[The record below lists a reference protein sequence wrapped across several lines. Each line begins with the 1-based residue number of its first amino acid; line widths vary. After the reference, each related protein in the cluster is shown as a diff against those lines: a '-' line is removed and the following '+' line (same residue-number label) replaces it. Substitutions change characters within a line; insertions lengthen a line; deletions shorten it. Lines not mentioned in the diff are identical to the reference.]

1 MKKTSKKLVS
11 LLGAFLFSF
20 SAVGCNPTE
29 PEGEMAYELWTT
41 YNTMKVVQDS
51 ALNGN
56 YEKMPIAINVSMA
69 KGEQEMGSFYI
80 TNTGEKEISSFDLKV
95 SDLVHENGVD
105 KIPTDSMEVFA
116 QMYVE
121 VISKSQGNNLTEYP
135 LGYTPD
141 PMVPIDL
148 YKGEKED
155 KIPAGANQGITVDF
169 ETTRGAKEG
178 KYTGTFVLDLDGK
191 KENIPVTVEVWDIA
205 MPETSYAGGCWLI
218 YERQI
223 IQQEGITD
231 INEVVG
237 KVGDQE
243 MNKSWY
249 ESYFEQA
256 LDFKATPYLVPYAL
270 SNQTTD
276 KFVEQVKRYWDHPN
290 FTKFGFPHQSF
301 IDGKTRG
308 GNYADL
314 ETTDNDL
321 KGDLTFWADAAKAFM
336 LASAKDGINYLD
348 RAYIYPFDEPA
359 DKAAFETC
367 QNWINW
373 IRYSFAKVANEEEV
387 QNAFRLAVSD
397 GTITAD
403 FAKECFRTLL
413 NVDIVIT
420 AGSYYYD
427 YMLDSYNY
435 SSCPT
440 FDKYEVPLQ
449 NITEKNHYIAPN
461 AALTNSIN
469 NGTVVADGFERKF
482 GMEGTTIA
490 TDANKALYQ
499 AVDAG
504 SYTNV
509 DDQWSYSHIRPNNPS
524 PNLHIDDFLVGTRS
538 MNWLLKQYNIKNY
551 LYYDYCSSLSGTVTR
566 RDWHGENRYQNVN
579 KSPGLSANGDGFV
592 VYAAARYYGA
602 TKPIEAMRLFAWRD
616 GVEDRDMMYMLE
628 DVFKAYET
636 YYGVETGT
644 FAFNKVMS
652 GLLERLLCEIVAYSQ
667 DEVFYEV
674 RNALA
679 GALINAQ
686 KGENKFV
693 YDLQQDGTTAK
704 YAFYTAPG
712 YQVEVNGTVLTA
724 SASGS
729 GLKHAFEMD
738 FANASLLSSVV
749 LINIETGA
757 RTTMPLYEITGNDG
771 DRAIDLSKVT
781 YKATENSI
789 ADGSTGKLEL
799 TIKSI
804 GEDSYAN
811 PKDSSELKRK
821 RVKVEALNFPDFKV
835 LEFDITNNKNE
846 DVVITLY
853 VYSAK
858 SSYSRSIDVRAGSTY
873 RVNFLNRLPAGQ
885 KVQKI
890 ELRFDNAKLIGTTQ
904 DYEVYGKLPDRS
916 LTISNMLVRSK

>member
-1 MKKTSKKLVS
+1 M
-11 LLGAFLFSF
+11 
-20 SAVGCNPTE
+20 
-29 PEGEMAYELWTT
+29 
-41 YNTMKVVQDS
+41 
-51 ALNGN
+51 
-56 YEKMPIAINVSMA
+56 
-69 KGEQEMGSFYI
+69 
-80 TNTGEKEISSFDLKV
+80 
-95 SDLVHENGVD
+95 
-105 KIPTDSMEVFA
+105 
-116 QMYVE
+116 
-121 VISKSQGNNLTEYP
+121 
-135 LGYTPD
+135 
-141 PMVPIDL
+141 
-148 YKGEKED
+148 
-155 KIPAGANQGITVDF
+155 
-169 ETTRGAKEG
+169 
-178 KYTGTFVLDLDGK
+178 LDLDGK

-205 MPETSYAGGCWLI
+205 MPETSYSGGCWLI

-223 IQQEGITD
+223 IQQEGVSD
-231 INEVVG
+231 IDETIET
-237 KVGDQE
+237 VGDKE
-243 MNKSWY
+243 MNKTWY
-249 ESYFEQA
+249 EAYFEQA
-256 LDFKATPYLVPYAL
+256 LDFKATPYMVPFTL
-270 SNQTTD
+270 KDQTAE
-276 KFVEQVKRYWDHPN
+276 KFVEQVKRYWNHPN
-290 FTKFGFPHQSF
+290 FTKFGFAHQSF
-301 IDGKTRG
+301 VDGKSYG

-314 ETTDNDL
+314 IVNNDNADL
-321 KGDLTFWADAAKAFM
+321 RGDLTFWADSARQFM
-336 LASAKDGINYLD
+336 IASAEDGINYLD
-348 RAYIYPFDEPA
+348 RAYLYPFDEPA
-359 DKAAFETC
+359 DQAAYETC
-367 QNWINW
+367 QNWINY
-373 IRYSFAKVANEEEV
+373 IRYIFAKVANEEEV
-387 QNAFRLAVSD
+387 QNAFRLAVSE

-420 AGSYYYD
+420 AGSYSRD

-435 SSCPT
+435 SSCPV
-440 FDKYEVPLQ
+440 FHNYEVPKNKYNEELHYQ
-449 NITEKNHYIAPN
+449 NPGKPLSDAIIAGN
-461 AALTNSIN
+461 AATSGYERTNALDGKSI
-469 NGTVVADGFERKF
+469 DSDK
-482 GMEGTTIA
+482 
-490 TDANKALYQ
+490 NKALYQ

-504 SYTNV
+504 SYTNIN
-509 DDQWSYSHIRPNNPS
+509 DQWSYSHIRPNNPS

-602 TKPIEAMRLFAWRD
+602 TKPIESMRLFAWRD
-616 GVEDRDMMYMLE
+616 GVEDKDMMYMLE
-628 DVFKAYET
+628 DIYTAYEKF
-636 YYGVETGT
+636 YGVEAGT
-644 FAFNKVMS
+644 FAFNKVMA
-652 GLLERLLCEIVAYSQ
+652 GLFERIICESVAYSQ
-667 DEVFYEV
+667 DAVFNEV

-679 GALINAQ
+679 DALINAQ

-853 VYSAK
+853 VHSAK

-885 KVQKI
+885 TVKNI
-890 ELRFDNAKLIGTTQ
+890 EFRFENAKLIGTTQ